1 MHTYP
6 TKPVI
11 VFSIQIFQT
20 IEYYFQHKT
29 KENTN
34 VDCAAHLTVKTAFV
48 YFSLSHW

>member
-1 MHTYP
+1 MHTNP

-20 IEYYFQHKT
+20 TEYYFQHKT

-34 VDCAAHLTVKTAFV
+34 VDCAAHLTVKTAFD

>member
-20 IEYYFQHKT
+20 TEYYFQHKT
-29 KENTN
+29 KEKLML
-34 VDCAAHLTVKTAFV
+34 VVQLI
-48 YFSLSHW
+48 